1 MDLTAQD
8 WEAIHASH
16 AADQARAKAEVLSR
30 LGIFQRIEAGAE
42 ESRSLAHPFRERTS
56 SDLFMF
62 GRELKRAKTARKVA
76 A

>member
-30 LGIFQRIEAGAE
+30 LGIFQRIEAGVE

-56 SDLFMF
+56 SDLFLF
-62 GRELKRAKTARKVA
+62 GREAKKARKGRRVA

>member
-1 MDLTAQD
+1 LKLDAQD

-16 AADQARAKAEVLSR
+16 AADQARAKAEVLAHD
-30 LGIFQRIEAGAE
+30 GIFERIEAGAE

-56 SDLFMF
+56 SDLFLF
-62 GRELKRAKTARKVA
+62 GREAKKARKGRKVA